1 MHLFDIIGPIMIGP
15 SSSHTAGAARI
26 GLVARSLL
34 GGTPVRARVGLYGSF
49 ADTGSGHGTDRAI
62 IAGLL
67 GMGVDDARLR
77 ESRRFAGEAG
87 MEVEFY
93 TAELRDAHPN
103 TAVIDVEDAAG
114 HALHLQA
121 SSIGGG
127 NIRVDE
133 LNGMKVSFSLNQDT
147 LVLEHRDIAGVV
159 AHVSGLLA
167 AARVNIATMQVF
179 RDHLGGR
186 AVMVLE
192 LDSLPDG
199 ATMAQIRALPEVRW
213 VTLLNKQA

>member
-34 GGTPVRARVGLYGSF
+34 EKQPVRARIGFFGSF
-49 ADTGSGHGTDRAI
+49 ADTYRGHGTDRAI

-67 GMGVDDARLR
+67 GMAVDDERLR
-77 ESRRFAGEAG
+77 NSPEYAAAAGLQ
-87 MEVEFY
+87 VEFY
-93 TAELRDAHPN
+93 QADLRDAHPN
-103 TAVIDVEDAAG
+103 TVVLDLEDADG
-114 HALHLQA
+114 HALHVQA
-121 SSIGGG
+121 SSVGGG
-127 NIRVDE
+127 AIRVDE
-133 LNGMKVSFSLNQDT
+133 LDGLKVSFSMTQDT
-147 LVLEHRDIAGVV
+147 LVLEQRDTPGIV
-159 AHVSGLLA
+159 ARVSGLIA
-167 AARVNIATMQVF
+167 GSSVNIATMQLF

-192 LDSLPDG
+192 TDSQPDPE
-199 ATMAQIRALPEVRW
+199 TIEKIRAVRGVQR